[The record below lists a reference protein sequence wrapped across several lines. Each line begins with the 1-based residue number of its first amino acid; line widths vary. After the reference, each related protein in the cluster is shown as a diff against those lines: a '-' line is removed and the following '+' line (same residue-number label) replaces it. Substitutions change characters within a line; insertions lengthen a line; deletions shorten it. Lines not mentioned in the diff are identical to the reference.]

1 VSQDLLTTFTT
12 LLTDTFGVPEDEVT
26 PDATFEAL
34 GLDSLDVVE
43 LTLVLEEETGV
54 KLEDEEL
61 EDVRT
66 VQDAM
71 DKVAEKRATD
81 AGREEAGAA

>member
-1 VSQDLLTTFTT
+1 MSDDLLGTFKE
-12 LLTDTFGVPEDEVT
+12 LLTEEFGVPEDDIT
-26 PDATFEAL
+26 RDATFEAL

-43 LTLVLEEETGV
+43 LTLVLEEKTGV

-66 VQDAM
+66 VGDAI
-71 DKVAEKRATD
+71 DKVKEKQ
-81 AGREEAGAA
+81 G

>member
-1 VSQDLLTTFTT
+1 MSQDLNTTFKTI
-12 LLTDTFGVPEDEVT
+12 LVDTFGVDEGDYA
-26 PDATFEAL
+26 PDATFESL

-61 EDVRT
+61 EDIRT
-66 VQDAM
+66 VQDAI
-71 DKVAEKRATD
+71 DKVAAKQSA
-81 AGREEAGAA
+81 

>member
-1 VSQDLLTTFTT
+1 MNQDLLNTFTEI
-12 LLTDTFGVPEDEVT
+12 LVEDFDIPAEEIT

-34 GLDSLDVVE
+34 GLDSLDVVD
-43 LTLVLEEETGV
+43 LTLAVEERTGV

-66 VQDAM
+66 VGDAVN
-71 DKVAEKRATD
+71 KAD
-81 AGREEAGAA
+81 AKLQSVGA

>member
-1 VSQDLLTTFTT
+1 MNQELLNTFTEI
-12 LLTDTFGVPEDEVT
+12 LVEDFDIPAEEIT

-34 GLDSLDVVE
+34 GLDSLDVVD
-43 LTLVLEEETGV
+43 LTLAVEERAGI

-66 VQDAM
+66 VGDAVEAA
-71 DKVAEKRATD
+71 DKKQKV
-81 AGREEAGAA
+81 EA

>member
-1 VSQDLLTTFTT
+1 MNQDLLNTFTEI
-12 LLTDTFGVPEDEVT
+12 LVEDFDIPAEEIT

-34 GLDSLDVVE
+34 GLDSLDVVD
-43 LTLVLEEETGV
+43 LTLAVEERTGV

-66 VQDAM
+66 VGDAVNAA
-71 DKVAEKRATD
+71 DSKKV
-81 AGREEAGAA
+81 GA

>member
-1 VSQDLLTTFTT
+1 MNQDLLTTFTEI
-12 LLTDTFGVPEDEVT
+12 LVEDFDIPAEEIT

-34 GLDSLDVVE
+34 GLDSLDVVD
-43 LTLVLEEETGV
+43 LTLAVEERTGV

-66 VQDAM
+66 VGDAVN
-71 DKVAEKRATD
+71 KAD
-81 AGREEAGAA
+81 AKLQSVGA